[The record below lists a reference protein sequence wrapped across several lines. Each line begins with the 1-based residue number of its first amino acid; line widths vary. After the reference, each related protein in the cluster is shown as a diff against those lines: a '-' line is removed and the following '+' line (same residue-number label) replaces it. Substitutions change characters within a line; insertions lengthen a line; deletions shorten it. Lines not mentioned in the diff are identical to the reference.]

1 MLRRNRKR
9 QFVRRNRP
17 RRAKLSSDEGCN
29 RKRAGG
35 GAMNFNPDPALG
47 FAWLVF
53 LGYWLIARFRV
64 NRMARPEP
72 GATLLLR
79 ILIMVGAYWLLFRQD
94 PRFGILNRRWI
105 PRDDRI
111 VLAGVLLTWSGVAF
125 AIWARYHLGRFWSAT
140 VALREGHQLIRSG
153 PYANIRHPIYT
164 GMLTAVLGTTLA
176 VGRYRALVAFVVIL
190 AGFIAK
196 SRQEEKLLDAQC
208 GPAFEDHRRHTGF
221 FLPRRS

>member
-1 MLRRNRKR
+1 
-9 QFVRRNRP
+9 
-17 RRAKLSSDEGCN
+17 
-29 RKRAGG
+29 
-35 GAMNFNPDPALG
+35 MNFNPDPALG

-53 LGYWLIARFRV
+53 LGYWLIARFSV

-72 GATLLLR
+72 GSTLLLR

-196 SRQEEKLLDAQC
+196 SRQEEKLLDAQF

>member
-1 MLRRNRKR
+1 
-9 QFVRRNRP
+9 
-17 RRAKLSSDEGCN
+17 
-29 RKRAGG
+29 
-35 GAMNFNPDPALG
+35 MNFNPDPALG

-105 PRDDRI
+105 PRDGWI

-196 SRQEEKLLDAQC
+196 SRQEEKLLDAQF